1 MIKNEG
7 RLEEQASLSP
17 EGDAIFERIIAP
29 YRGNGL
35 YVHFW
40 GMSCGPCRV
49 IMLDERE
56 KVEEMKDKPVR
67 FLYIADE
74 TDRPIEMAEQWMK
87 ENNINAVRTCHYPDD
102 EYWYDLCDK
111 YGLYVWDE
119 ANNESHAQGYGKNSL
134 AKKEEWTDPI
144 WYRVNNMIQ
153 RDRNHPS
160 VIVWSLGN
168 ECGNG
173 VCFEEAYRRTKATD
187 PTRPVSYE
195 RAELDW
201 NTDIVGIM
209 YPSVD
214 YLSHYARTDTSGRPY
229 IMVE

>member
-1 MIKNEG
+1 
-7 RLEEQASLSP
+7 
-17 EGDAIFERIIAP
+17 
-29 YRGNGL
+29 
-35 YVHFW
+35 
-40 GMSCGPCRV
+40 
-49 IMLDERE
+49 
-56 KVEEMKDKPVR
+56 
-67 FLYIADE
+67 
-74 TDRPIEMAEQWMK
+74 
-87 ENNINAVRTCHYPDD
+87 
-102 EYWYDLCDK
+102 
-111 YGLYVWDE
+111 
-119 ANNESHAQGYGKNSL
+119 
-134 AKKEEWTDPI
+134 
-144 WYRVNNMIQ
+144 MIQ

-229 IMVE
+229 IMVEYCHAMGNSMGGLSDYWDTIRKYPNLQGGFIWDWQDQGIDCTPPLPMDKGIVDVFYRYPQVSLGGDLGELPGIGNDNDFCANGICDAYGNPYACMEEVRAVYGEMTPNLLFQKDSRKSHWILI